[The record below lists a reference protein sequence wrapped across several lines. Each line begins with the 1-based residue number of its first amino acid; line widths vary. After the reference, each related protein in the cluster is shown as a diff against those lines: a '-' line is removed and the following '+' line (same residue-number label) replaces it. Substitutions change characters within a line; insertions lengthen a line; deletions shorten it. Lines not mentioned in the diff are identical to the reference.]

1 MQFTIRPATADDDA
15 AMTKM
20 FLAINR
26 YEAPIT
32 HDRRTDYAG
41 AVESLVAARERV
53 EKNAGRILVAESG
66 GLVVGHLYLL
76 FLNYDVYVVEAL
88 RRYAYVSELFVREN
102 VRGAGIATALLAAA
116 ERIAAES
123 GVARIAIGVLA
134 GNAPADRLYA
144 KLGFQP
150 HYIERSKPVS
160 HTPG

>member
-1 MQFTIRPATADDDA
+1 MHFTIRPATPDDDA
-15 AMTKM
+15 AMTEM

-32 HDRRTDYAG
+32 HDRRTDQAG
-41 AVESLVAARERV
+41 AVDTLHSARERV
-53 EKNAGRILVAESG
+53 VKNDGHILVAECG
-66 GLVVGHLYLL
+66 GRVVGHLYLL
-76 FLNYDVYVVEAL
+76 FLNYDVYVEEAL
-88 RRYAYVSELFVREN
+88 RRYAYVSELFVREEA
-102 VRGAGIATALLAAA
+102 RGAGIATALLAAA
-116 ERIAAES
+116 ERIAAEN

-150 HYIERSKPVS
+150 HYIERIKPVS

>member
-1 MQFTIRPATADDDA
+1 MQFTIRPARPDDDG
-15 AMTKM
+15 AMTEM

-26 YEAPIT
+26 YEEPIM
-32 HDRRTDYAG
+32 HDRRTDQAG
-41 AVESLVAARERV
+41 AEDSLKAARERV
-53 EKNAGRILVAESG
+53 EKNDGHILVAERG
-66 GLVVGHLYLL
+66 GRVVGHMYLL

-88 RRYAYVSELFVREN
+88 RRYAYVSELFVREEM
-102 VRGAGIATALLAAA
+102 RGAGIATALLAAA
-116 ERIAAES
+116 ERLAAEA